1 MIYIATDCQDD
12 LSKFNNE
19 LVTFKK
25 VADRHREEKFI
36 SLFSLPYIWHI
47 CSRTGC
53 SCGFRN
59 DNLEIGF
66 TEPEDW
72 FPEDKD
78 SIKATRQ
85 VYKTLSNIL
94 KTGIRTDCLSVW
106 SDVENDDIKTIEIS
120 FKEIKEKQFRF
131 FTNYLFKITG

>member
-1 MIYIATDCQDD
+1 MVYIVTDYQDD

-19 LVTFKK
+19 LVTFKQ
-25 VADRHREEKFI
+25 VADRHRGKFT
-36 SLFSLPYIWHI
+36 SLFLLPYIWHI

-59 DNLEIGF
+59 DNPEIGF
-66 TEPEDW
+66 IEPEDW
-72 FPEDKD
+72 FPEDED

-94 KTGIRTDCLSVW
+94 KTGSRIDCLSAW
-106 SDVENDDIKTIEIS
+106 SDAENGDIKTIEIS